1 MVMTAVFQSGVPD
14 PQRWAR
20 QNRETLHL
28 MDRVGAVYPPGFSST
43 GVPDLTLVDVTQP
56 GEGPLDVTPFR
67 GRLVFRTGTR
77 LHAGYHSPFPHGPV
91 RLTLVR
97 WGPGDGQCGRIEVGS
112 GTELNGTAIVSHV
125 GVTIGAQVLFGPQVV
140 IMDCDGHPVDRR
152 LPDAPGHLRMAPV
165 NIGDHAWIGYGAVI
179 MKGVTIGH
187 HAVVAACAVV
197 TRDVPPHAVVAGNP
211 ARVVKQFTMEPL
223 P

>member
-1 MVMTAVFQSGVPD
+1 MTAIFQSGVPT
-14 PQRWAR
+14 PEAWAA
-20 QNRETLHL
+20 QNAQALALLR
-28 MDRVGAVYPPGFSST
+28 RVGAALPAGFSST
-43 GVPDLTLVDVTQP
+43 GVPDITLVDVTQP
-56 GEGPLDVTPFR
+56 GDRPMTFAPFA
-67 GRLVFRTGTR
+67 GRLVFGEGTR
-77 LHAGYHSPFPHGPV
+77 LNSGFHSPFPHGPV

-97 WGPGDGQCGRIEVGS
+97 WGAQPEQCGRIEAGA

-125 GVTIGAQVLFGPQVV
+125 GVRIGADVLFGPQVV

-152 LPDAPGHLRMAPV
+152 LPDRVEHLKMAPV
-165 NIGDHAWIGYGAVI
+165 EIGDHAWIGYGAVI

-211 ARVVKQFTMEPL
+211 ARVVKSFAEGSPGA
-223 P
+223 